1 MANEKV
7 EDYRKAG
14 NNVYDKLRLLTFP
27 VAIKFIKEYSEIPK
41 KAQQPSKLNQK
52 LSLCQSFTM
61 ARRWG
66 THVAMTFEDNACITS
81 SLVHQWKKVSRED
94 IIESQ
99 VISEYHKDK
108 KAEIRIQSQLKD
120 LATEESYNKIK
131 DHKGFVVSPLHKT
144 YDNPDIV
151 LIYGDPAQ
159 ITHIIHSLTYEGKH
173 LVESPFIGYGE
184 SCIKGVLLPYVTG
197 EPQVVLPGTGDRTL
211 SLTKEEEMAIGVPAE
226 LIFYINENMFKS
238 GGVFNMRQPTR
249 FFLGNL
255 PKGFGPPAWNFL
267 KKQLR
272 KKEKEN
278 ETPEER

>member
-1 MANEKV
+1 MSNQTL
-7 EDYRKAG
+7 EDYRNAG
-14 NNVYDKLRLLTFP
+14 NELYDKLRLLTYP
-27 VAIKFIKEYSEIPK
+27 VAIKFIKDYNEIPK
-41 KAQQPSKLNQK
+41 KAQQPSKLNQQ

-66 THVAMTFEDNACITS
+66 AFVAMTFEDNACVTS
-81 SLVHQWKKVSRED
+81 SLVHQWKKVPMED

-108 KAEIRIQSQLKD
+108 QAELIVQSQLKD
-120 LATEESYNKIK
+120 LATKENYNKIK

-144 YDNPDIV
+144 YKEPDIV

-159 ITHIIHSLTYEGKH
+159 ITHIVHSLTYEGKH
-173 LVESPFIGYGE
+173 LVQSPFIGYGE
-184 SCIKGVLLPYVTG
+184 SCIKGVLVPYLTG
-197 EPQVVLPGTGDRTL
+197 DPQIVLPGTGDRTL
-211 SLTKEEEMAIGVPAE
+211 SLTKEEEMAIGLPAE
-226 LIFYINENMFKS
+226 LIFYINNNMFKS

-267 KKQLR
+267 RKQLR
-272 KKEKEN
+272 KKEKKN
-278 ETPEER
+278 ETSKEE

>member
-1 MANEKV
+1 MANEKI
-7 EDYRKAG
+7 EDYREAG
-14 NNVYDKLRLLTFP
+14 NNIYDKLRLLTFP
-27 VAIKFIKEYSEIPK
+27 IAIKFIKDYSEIPK

-66 THVAMTFEDNACITS
+66 NHVAMTFEDNACITS
-81 SLVHQWKKVSRED
+81 SLVHQWKKVSMED

-120 LATEESYNKIK
+120 LATKESYDKIK
-131 DHKGFVVSPLHKT
+131 DHKGFVVSPLNKA

-226 LIFYINENMFKS
+226 LVFYINENMFKS

-267 KKQLR
+267 RKQLK

-278 ETPEER
+278 EIPKER